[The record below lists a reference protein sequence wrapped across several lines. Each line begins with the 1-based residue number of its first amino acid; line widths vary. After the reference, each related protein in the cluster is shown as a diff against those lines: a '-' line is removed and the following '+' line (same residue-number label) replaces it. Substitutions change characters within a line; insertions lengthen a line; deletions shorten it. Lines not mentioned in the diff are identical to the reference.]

1 MKKMYPFAMLALMAA
16 FIFSATLSAQE
27 TKVTVKVEK
36 DGKVVKDTTYSFDDA
51 KQAKHAMKMMEV
63 MSGDEE
69 HMMEHHGDHS
79 NSYVIISEDGEKT
92 EIKSMSGDPHVW
104 VSEGEEHGDH
114 VHKKKIKVMISDDE
128 DGEWEVIS
136 SDDED
141 VYIEKPLSWS
151 LGEGR
156 KMVEA

>member
-1 MKKMYPFAMLALMAA
+1 MKKMYPFAMLALLAA
-16 FIFSATLSAQE
+16 FILSATLSAQE

-51 KQAKHAMKMMEV
+51 EQANHAIKMMEV

-69 HMMEHHGDHS
+69 HHGDHS
-79 NSYVIISEDGEKT
+79 NEYVFISEDGEKT
-92 EIKSMSGDPHVW
+92 EIKSMSGDSHVW

-128 DGEWEVIS
+128 EV
-136 SDDED
+136 E
-141 VYIEKPLSWS
+141 VEVEKEVKKNKS
-151 LGEGR
+151 
-156 KMVEA
+156 KKQ